1 MSLSRPFGRNLGPLP
16 VHPQDGLY
24 PISVVTELTGIG
36 AHTLR
41 GYERAGLLRPAR
53 TDGGM
58 RRYSANDLAVVAR
71 AAELTGD
78 GVNLAGVRRIL
89 ALEAELASL
98 RAALEALHGKPVAHR
113 RDESS

>member
-1 MSLSRPFGRNLGPLP
+1 MSLSSPDVHGFGSLPGRPE
-16 VHPQDGLY
+16 DGLY

-58 RRYSANDLAVVAR
+58 RRYSAHDLAVVTR
-71 AAELTGD
+71 AAELTGE
-78 GVNLAGVRRIL
+78 GINLAGVRRIL
-89 ALEAELASL
+89 SLEGELASL
-98 RAALEALHGKPVAHR
+98 RAEIHAL
-113 RDESS
+113 RDGATA